1 MSIIY
6 PTSRRG
12 FMKGVIGAG
21 GVLALSACSST
32 PKTKD
37 NNPKETPSATASAS
51 PKHNAYAKPFHDD
64 YDYREAINDPKNV
77 FNIGIYE
84 PATEEHPAYAA
95 PPPYYENAFERDM
108 TVASFHYAVTY
119 YANYQ
124 NYMLLS
130 GDSRRLHLENML
142 GGLFF
147 PTIQELYDNASGW
160 VITPNQ
166 RILNFTILEPQPRIV
181 DEANHLCEINVRYD
195 LKPEAKVFIT
205 AEKKLYPITDFDT
218 RNLVTGGSIYGTMV
232 CRFLDPKWEV
242 NFTPTYGPVQG
253 N

>member
-1 MSIIY
+1 M
-6 PTSRRG
+6 
-12 FMKGVIGAG
+12 
-21 GVLALSACSST
+21 
-32 PKTKD
+32 
-37 NNPKETPSATASAS
+37 
-51 PKHNAYAKPFHDD
+51 
-64 YDYREAINDPKNV
+64 NDPKNV

-84 PATEEHPAYAA
+84 PATEAHPAYAA
-95 PPPYYENAFERDM
+95 PPPYYNSTYERNM
-108 TVASFHYAVTY
+108 TASSMNIAVTY

-166 RILNFTILEPQPRIV
+166 RILNFKILEPQPRIV

>member
-12 FMKGVIGAG
+12 FMKGVL
-21 GVLALSACSST
+21 GVGSALALSACSST
-32 PKTKD
+32 PKTKE
-37 NNPKETPSATASAS
+37 NNSKETPSATASAS
-51 PKHNAYAKPFHDD
+51 PKHNAYAKPFHNDR
-64 YDYREAINDPKNV
+64 DYRRTYEIGDVN
-77 FNIGIYE
+77 NIGIYE

-95 PPPYYENAFERDM
+95 PPPYYNSTYERNM
-108 TVASFHYAVTY
+108 TASSMNIAVTY

-166 RILNFTILEPQPRIV
+166 RILAFTILEPQPRIV
-181 DEANHLCEINVRYD
+181 DEANHVCEINVRYD
-195 LKPEAKVFIT
+195 LKPEAKIFIVG
-205 AEKKLYPITDFDT
+205 EKKLYPITDFDT
-218 RNLVTGGSIYGTMV
+218 RNIVTGGSIYGTMV

>member
-12 FMKGVIGAG
+12 FMKGVLGVG
-21 GVLALSACSST
+21 SVLALSACSST
-32 PKTKD
+32 PKTKE

-95 PPPYYENAFERDM
+95 PPPYYNSTYERNM
-108 TVASFHYAVTY
+108 TASSMNIAVTY

-147 PTIQELYDNASGW
+147 PTIQELYDRGAGW
-160 VITPNQ
+160 VITPDQ
-166 RILNFTILEPQPRIV
+166 RILALTILERQPRIV

-195 LKPEAKVFIT
+195 LNPEAKVFIA

-242 NFTPTYGPVQG
+242 NFTPTNDSTQG

>member
-1 MSIIY
+1 
-6 PTSRRG
+6 
-12 FMKGVIGAG
+12 
-21 GVLALSACSST
+21 
-32 PKTKD
+32 
-37 NNPKETPSATASAS
+37 
-51 PKHNAYAKPFHDD
+51 
-64 YDYREAINDPKNV
+64 
-77 FNIGIYE
+77 
-84 PATEEHPAYAA
+84 
-95 PPPYYENAFERDM
+95 M

-181 DEANHLCEINVRYD
+181 DEANHVCEINVRYD
-195 LKPEAKVFIT
+195 LKPEAKVFIVG
-205 AEKKLYPITDFDT
+205 EKKLYPITDFDT
-218 RNLVTGGSIYGTMV
+218 RNIVTGGSIYGTMV

>member
-6 PTSRRG
+6 PTSRRRLI
-12 FMKGVIGAG
+12 KSVLGAG
-21 GVLALSACSST
+21 GVLAMSACSST
-32 PKTKD
+32 PKPKD
-37 NNPKETPSATASAS
+37 NKSKETPSATANAS
-51 PKHNAYAKPFHDD
+51 PKHNAYAKPFHNDR
-64 YDYREAINDPKNV
+64 DYRRTYEIGDVN
-77 FNIGIYE
+77 NIGIYE

-95 PPPYYENAFERDM
+95 PPPYYENAFEGDM
-108 TVASFHYAVTY
+108 TATSLRYAVTY

-124 NYMLLS
+124 NYMLLA
-130 GDSRRLHLENML
+130 GDARRLYLKNML

-147 PTIQELYDNASGW
+147 PTIQELYDKGAGW

-166 RILNFTILEPQPRIV
+166 RILAFTILERQPRIV
-181 DEANHLCEINVRYD
+181 DEANHVCEINVRYD
-195 LKPEAKVFIT
+195 LNTEAKVFIA

-218 RNLVTGGSIYGTMV
+218 RNLVAGGSIYGTMV
-232 CRFLDPKWEV
+232 CRFLGPKWEV

>member
-12 FMKGVIGAG
+12 FMKGVLGVG
-21 GVLALSACSST
+21 SVLALSACSST
-32 PKTKD
+32 PKTKE
-37 NNPKETPSATASAS
+37 NNSKETPLATASAS
-51 PKHNAYAKPFHDD
+51 PKHNAYAKPFHNDR
-64 YDYREAINDPKNV
+64 DYRRTYEIGDVN
-77 FNIGIYE
+77 NIGIYE

-95 PPPYYENAFERDM
+95 PPPYYNSTYERNM
-108 TVASFHYAVTY
+108 TASSMNIAVTY

-181 DEANHLCEINVRYD
+181 DEANHVCEINVRYD
-195 LKPEAKVFIT
+195 LKPEAKVFIA

-218 RNLVTGGSIYGTMV
+218 RNLVTDGSIYGTMM

-242 NFTPTYGPVQG
+242 NFTPTYGPIQG

>member
-12 FMKGVIGAG
+12 FMKGVLGVG
-21 GVLALSACSST
+21 SVLALSACSST
-32 PKTKD
+32 PKTKE
-37 NNPKETPSATASAS
+37 NNSKETPSATASAS
-51 PKHNAYAKPFHDD
+51 PKHNAYTKPFHDD
-64 YDYREAINDPKNV
+64 YDYRKAI
-77 FNIGIYE
+77 
-84 PATEEHPAYAA
+84 TEEHPAYAA
-95 PPPYYENAFERDM
+95 PPPYYNSTYERNM
-108 TVASFHYAVTY
+108 TASSMNIAVTY

-166 RILNFTILEPQPRIV
+166 RILNFTVLEPQPRIV
-181 DEANHLCEINVRYD
+181 DEANHVCEINVRYD
-195 LKPEAKVFIT
+195 LKPEAKIFIVG
-205 AEKKLYPITDFDT
+205 EKKLYPITDFDT
-218 RNLVTGGSIYGTMV
+218 RNIVTGGSIYGTMV

>member
-1 MSIIY
+1 MIFYSC
-6 PTSRRG
+6 RRE

-32 PKTKD
+32 PKSKD

-147 PTIQELYDNASGW
+147 PTIQELYDNATGW

-166 RILNFTILEPQPRIV
+166 RILAFTILEPQPRIV
-181 DEANHLCEINVRYD
+181 DEANHVCEINVRYD
-195 LKPEAKVFIT
+195 LNKEAKVFIA
-205 AEKKLYPITDFDT
+205 AEKKIYPITDFDT
-218 RNLVTGGSIYGTMV
+218 RNIVTGGSIYGTMV

-242 NFTPTYGPVQG
+242 NFTPTYGPIQG